1 MSKQK
6 TYTEEFKKSIV
17 SLYQNG
23 KTYAQLQ
30 REYGV
35 GLSAFRRW
43 VAKYT
48 TVKNDD
54 GTIVSMNE
62 LNQIRKRLAELEEE
76 NIILK
81 KATAIFMQE
90 SKLK

>member
-6 TYTEEFKKSIV
+6 TYTEEFKKSIAL
-17 SLYQNG
+17 LYQNG

-35 GLSAFRRW
+35 GISALRRW

-48 TVKNDD
+48 TVKNED
-54 GTIVSMNE
+54 GTIVSANE
-62 LNQIRKRLAELEEE
+62 LAQVRKRLAELEEE

-90 SKLK
+90 SKSK

>member
-1 MSKQK
+1 
-6 TYTEEFKKSIV
+6 
-17 SLYQNG
+17 
-23 KTYAQLQ
+23 
-30 REYGV
+30 
-35 GLSAFRRW
+35 
-43 VAKYT
+43 
-48 TVKNDD
+48 
-54 GTIVSMNE
+54 MNE

>member
-6 TYTEEFKKSIV
+6 IYTEEFKKSIV
-17 SLYQNG
+17 SIYQNG

-35 GLSAFRRW
+35 GLSALRRW

-81 KATAIFMQE
+81 KRRLSLCRNQ
-90 SKLK
+90 S

>member
-6 TYTEEFKKSIV
+6 TYTEEFKKSIAL
-17 SLYQNG
+17 LYQNG

-35 GLSAFRRW
+35 GISALRRW

-48 TVKNDD
+48 CTVVK
-54 GTIVSMNE
+54 
-62 LNQIRKRLAELEEE
+62 
-76 NIILK
+76 
-81 KATAIFMQE
+81 
-90 SKLK
+90 

>member
-6 TYTEEFKKSIV
+6 TYTEEFKKNIV

-35 GLSAFRRW
+35 GLSALRRW